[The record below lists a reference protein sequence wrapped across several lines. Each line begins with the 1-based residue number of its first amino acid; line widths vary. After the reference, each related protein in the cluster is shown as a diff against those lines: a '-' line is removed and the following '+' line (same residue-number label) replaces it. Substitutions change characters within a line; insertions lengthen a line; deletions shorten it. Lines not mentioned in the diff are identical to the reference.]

1 MEKID
6 IKNFCLIIFGNKKN
20 IAKELELIAES
31 PVNYLTGDKVFIAT
45 FKSVLFAKD
54 IEILL
59 SDHKLNFIIS
69 EMIPS
74 LFSADLGV
82 LNEKLFNMESD
93 PIIKYKTEDIECEVV
108 ETKIEEDLTMDELL
122 DLISEKGLNSL
133 TKKQK
138 KQLNNL
144 STKK

>member
-93 PIIKYKTEDIECEVV
+93 LMMKYKTEDVECEVV
-108 ETKIEEDLTMDELL
+108 ETRIEEDLTMDELL

>member
-69 EMIPS
+69 EMIPY

-93 PIIKYKTEDIECEVV
+93 PIMKYKTEDVECEVV
-108 ETKIEEDLTMDELL
+108 ETRIEEDLTMDELL

>member
-74 LFSADLGV
+74 LFSADLGE
-82 LNEKLFNMESD
+82 LNEKLFNMDLE
-93 PIIKYKTEDIECEVV
+93 PIVKHKTEDVNYEEV
-108 ETKIEEDLTMDELL
+108 ETKIEKKLTMDELL
-122 DLISEKGLNSL
+122 DLISEKGIDSL
-133 TKKQK
+133 TEKQK
-138 KQLNNL
+138 NQLNKL
-144 STKK
+144 STKI

>member
-93 PIIKYKTEDIECEVV
+93 PIMKYKTEDVECEVV
-108 ETKIEEDLTMDELL
+108 ETRIEEDLTMDELL

>member
-82 LNEKLFNMESD
+82 LNEKLFNMESN
-93 PIIKYKTEDIECEVV
+93 PIMKYKTENVECEVV
-108 ETKIEEDLTMDELL
+108 ENRIEEDLTMDELL

>member
-31 PVNYLTGDKVFIAT
+31 PVNYLAGDKVFIAT

-82 LNEKLFNMESD
+82 LNEKLFNIESN
-93 PIIKYKTEDIECEVV
+93 PIMKYKTEDVECEVV

>member
-93 PIIKYKTEDIECEVV
+93 PIMKYKTEDVECEVV

>member
-93 PIIKYKTEDIECEVV
+93 PIMKYKTEDVECEVV
-108 ETKIEEDLTMDELL
+108 ETRIEEDLTMDELL
-122 DLISEKGLNSL
+122 DLIS
-133 TKKQK
+133 
-138 KQLNNL
+138 
-144 STKK
+144 

>member
-82 LNEKLFNMESD
+82 LNEKLFNMESN
-93 PIIKYKTEDIECEVV
+93 PIMKYKTEDVECEVV
-108 ETKIEEDLTMDELL
+108 ETRIEEDLTMDELL